1 MKVADQQKL
10 KASRITAGPNPSNV
24 PDRYGQQ
31 VPAAPNRRE
40 QRKLDQAQGLV
51 PFAVKLD
58 GELVKAIHAL
68 AQERKAGLNEVV
80 ADLLKQGLG
89 K

>member
-10 KASRITAGPNPSNV
+10 KASRVTVEPNPSNV
-24 PDRYGQQ
+24 VDRYGQP
-31 VPAAPNRRE
+31 VASAPKRRE

-58 GELVKAIHAL
+58 GELVKQIHAL

-80 ADLLKQGLG
+80 SDLLKKGLG

>member
-10 KASRITAGPNPSNV
+10 KASRISVEPNPGNAV
-24 PDRYGQQ
+24 DRYGRP
-31 VPAAPNRRE
+31 VAAPNRRE

-58 GELVKAIHAL
+58 GELVKEIHAL

-80 ADLLKQGLG
+80 GELLRKGLG